1 MELYLKLTK
10 SFSQKYRSNK
20 VLIQKVMNSGS
31 IIILTQK
38 YARVKNNI
46 GCKKNIDSK
55 TNNVPIFLADMH
67 PHHLKPYA
75 GFIMQCLLFIYA
87 L

>member
-46 GCKKNIDSK
+46 GCKKNVDSK
-55 TNNVPIFLADMH
+55 TNNVTIFLADMH

-75 GFIMQCLLFIYA
+75 GFIMQHLLFIYA